1 MADGME
7 QMVDALAAKHM
18 GYQPQAEPQ
27 APPQQAPQQQA
38 PQQQAPQQ
46 AQPAKKDTAEDQ
58 ASEQGAP
65 DTEAQ
70 EMAKD
75 PILYEVAFGEQ
86 TRKLTPEQIAS
97 TFDRY
102 SKLNHRHAM
111 LSPVNN
117 VIDKIMKDNP
127 DMNPQQLAEKMEAL
141 YAAQASNAQMGEG
154 AQNTP
159 QQGQQPQGNQNQS
172 NEDISAQLSA
182 WEEENAVSLPPGYKD
197 AILNGNQSMS
207 QIQQQLAQT
216 QQMLQMV
223 LAQSQGV
230 ADAAKQGV
238 SNAQGQQV
246 NAIRQTIANNV
257 DRAQAALQLPDD
269 AANDFMTFATE
280 RGYTL
285 EDFADPQLT
294 LKVMTDFRNNMHSP
308 EMERLRKIAQRRQAY
323 TGHLGSAP
331 SAGQAPQ
338 AEGPAADPEFN
349 SIVEGAM
356 SKRML

>member
-1 MADGME
+1 MPNDME
-7 QMVDALAAKHM
+7 QMVDAIAAKQM
-18 GYQPQAEPQ
+18 GYQPQHAEPQ
-27 APPQQAPQQQA
+27 MPPPDAQQQA
-38 PQQQAPQQ
+38 PQN
-46 AQPAKKDTAEDQ
+46 TAEDT

-70 EMAKD
+70 KMSDD
-75 PILYEVAFGEQ
+75 PIVYEVAFGEQ
-86 TRKLTPEQIAS
+86 KRKLTPEQIAS

-111 LSPVNN
+111 LSPVNA
-117 VIDKIMKDNP
+117 VIDKIMSEHQDLS
-127 DMNPQQLAEKMEAL
+127 PQQLAEKMEAL
-141 YAAQASNAQMGEG
+141 YAAQSSNPQMGEG
-154 AQNTP
+154 ANN
-159 QQGQQPQGNQNQS
+159 QQAQMPPQGDQSQS
-172 NEDISAQLSA
+172 NEDISAQLEA
-182 WEEENAVSLPPGYKD
+182 WEEENAVSLPPGYKES
-197 AILNGNQSMS
+197 ILNGNQSMG

-238 SNAQGQQV
+238 NSAQGQQI
-246 NAIRQTIANNV
+246 NAIKQTIANNV
-257 DRAQAALQLPDD
+257 DRAQSALQLPDD

-285 EDFADPQLT
+285 EDFVDPQLT
-294 LKVMTDFRNNMHSP
+294 IKVMTDFRNNMHSP

-331 SAGQAPQ
+331 SAGQAPAPQ
-338 AEGPAADPEFN
+338 GPEADPEFN

-356 SKRML
+356 SKRMM

>member
-1 MADGME
+1 MPDGME

-18 GYQPQAEPQ
+18 GYQPQGEPQ
-27 APPQQAPQQQA
+27 APPPQQQ
-38 PQQQAPQQ
+38 PQAP
-46 AQPAKKDTAEDQ
+46 AQKDTAEDQ

-65 DTEAQ
+65 ETEAQ
-70 EMAKD
+70 KMSDD

-86 TRKLTPEQIAS
+86 KRKLTPEQIAS

-117 VIDKIMKDNP
+117 VIDKIMTDNP
-127 DMNPQQLAEKMEAL
+127 DLNPQQLAEKMEAL
-141 YAAQASNAQMGEG
+141 YAAQASNPQMGEG
-154 AQNTP
+154 AQNQP
-159 QQGQQPQGNQNQS
+159 QGQPQGNQGQS

-197 AILNGNQSMS
+197 AILNGNQSMGA
-207 QIQQQLAQT
+207 IQQQLAQT
-216 QQMLQMV
+216 QEMLQMV

-230 ADAAKQGV
+230 ADAAKHGV
-238 SNAQGQQV
+238 QSAQGQQV
-246 NAIRQTIANNV
+246 NAIKQTIANNV
-257 DRAQAALQLPDD
+257 DRAQSALQLPDD

-285 EDFADPQLT
+285 EDFVDPQLT
-294 LKVMTDFRNNMHSP
+294 IKVMTDFRNNMHSP

-338 AEGPAADPEFN
+338 PEGPAADPEFGAM
-349 SIVEGAM
+349 VESAM
-356 SKRML
+356 SKRMMG